1 MMLKFD
7 IFECLQINY
16 FAYVHINIFS
26 SVSHCLRFSL
36 SEIICFIWSIIVY
49 SSQRTEM
56 FPRAD
61 HMTLSCAI
69 TEVVL
74 LLVSYSTMPHL
85 HISQY
90 IWFQIFFEV
99 DLEIGGWKM
108 RLYIML
114 IFTCGYNGVFFLYHF
129 PYFVDDGTCSASG
142 SRSPRKCTPAS
153 QCLITGTMWVNV

>member
-1 MMLKFD
+1 MSSPHYLEELVLPYLCSPLPGVYLCSSTTSTQQQINLEMPSYNVNTKCRAVILYVFFICRMYMMLKFD

-26 SVSHCLRFSL
+26 SVSHCLHFSL
-36 SEIICFIWSIIVY
+36 SEIICFIWSITVY

-69 TEVVL
+69 IEVAL

-90 IWFQIFFEV
+90 F
-99 DLEIGGWKM
+99 
-108 RLYIML
+108 
-114 IFTCGYNGVFFLYHF
+114 
-129 PYFVDDGTCSASG
+129 
-142 SRSPRKCTPAS
+142 
-153 QCLITGTMWVNV
+153 